1 MVRIA
6 SLCLIASLIA
16 GCGDDD
22 RPAADAAPQPPDANV
37 SGTITFSWAISDGDS
52 PLACTDV
59 DATTVS
65 ISLQPVGVVGGE
77 TDAFTCAV
85 GEATTRGL
93 PPRDYN
99 VELSLRTTEG
109 LLTDRIVRSNI
120 TVSPQQDTDLG
131 AIEFVV
137 NPVGSFS
144 FTIAAD
150 DDGNC
155 EGGAEIVD
163 MELELRKDG
172 TCVPATFDVGGTD
185 YTNSCGGETFG
196 GCIASDTAVSVTDI
210 ASGQYTLAVTG
221 TRDGAACYVT
231 TAQFGVPGNE
241 LTSDLGQIDVPLDLA
256 NPVCNPDALDAG
268 FAP

>member
-6 SLCLIASLIA
+6 SLCLIAALIA

-22 RPAADAAPQPPDANV
+22 QPAADAAPQPPDANV
-37 SGTITFSWAISDGDS
+37 SGTITFSWTITDGDS
-52 PLACTDV
+52 TLACADV

-65 ISLQPVGVVGGE
+65 ITVQPVGVVGGE
-77 TDAFTCAV
+77 TDAFGCGG

-109 LLTDRIVRSNI
+109 LLTERIARGNV

-144 FTIAAD
+144 FTLATEEG
-150 DDGNC
+150 GNC

-172 TCVPATFDVGGTD
+172 TCVPTTFDVGGTD
-185 YTNSCGGETFG
+185 YTNRCGDESFG
-196 GCIASDTAVSVTDI
+196 GCIDSDTVISVTDI
-210 ASGQYTLAVTG
+210 ASGQYTLAIAG

-241 LTSDLGQIDVPLDLA
+241 ITSDLGRIDVPLDLA
-256 NPVCNPDALDAG
+256 NPICNPDAVDAG